1 MILLPQP
8 PALRQHLKGGALFL
22 YRKMAAHIRNKTFR
36 KSSGLIVGSGGG
48 GGDDD
53 GTASS
58 YDLSENAMD
67 FAMNQSIQRLIQ
79 TEAATALKRPW
90 HRLERGL
97 RLNRLRAFVDDLG
110 TKRGLKDGEKAGLLG
125 LLTKA
130 LDKKML
136 NSKTAIEYDPDTE
149 MIKEIKPL
157 VMHQSATGEV
167 LFQLLEKRN
176 AVTFRKRGGS
186 AGAAG
191 AGASQPQPDAQ
202 PQA

>member
-1 MILLPQP
+1 
-8 PALRQHLKGGALFL
+8 
-22 YRKMAAHIRNKTFR
+22 MAAHIRNKTFR
-36 KSSGLIVGSGGG
+36 KSSGLVVGSVAAA
-48 GGDDD
+48 DEA
-53 GTASS
+53 GTPPSS

-79 TEAATALKRPW
+79 TEAAAALKRPW

-136 NSKTAIEYDPDTE
+136 NSKTAIEYDPETE

-167 LFQLLEKRN
+167 LFQLLEKRS

-191 AGASQPQPDAQ
+191 ATLGAAGQAQPEAAAGGQ

>member
-1 MILLPQP
+1 
-8 PALRQHLKGGALFL
+8 
-22 YRKMAAHIRNKTFR
+22 MATTTPIYNRNKTIR
-36 KSSGLIVGSGGG
+36 KSSSSHH
-48 GGDDD
+48 
-53 GTASS
+53 TS
-58 YDLSENAMD
+58 YDISENAMD
-67 FAMNQSIQRLIQ
+67 FTMNQSLQRLIQ
-79 TEAATALKRPW
+79 AEAETAFKKPW

-110 TKRGLKDGEKAGLLG
+110 LKRGLKDTERSALLT

-136 NSKTAIEYDPDTE
+136 NSKTSIEYDCETE

-176 AVTFRKRGGS
+176 AVTFRKRAS
-186 AGAAG
+186 ASAPAVAATV
-191 AGASQPQPDAQ
+191 ASDATTT
-202 PQA
+202 PAVSENTG